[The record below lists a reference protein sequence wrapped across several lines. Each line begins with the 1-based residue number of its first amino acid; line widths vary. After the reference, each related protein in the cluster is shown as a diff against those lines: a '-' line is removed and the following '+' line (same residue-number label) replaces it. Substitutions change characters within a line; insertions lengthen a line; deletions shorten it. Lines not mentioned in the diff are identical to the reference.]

1 MGRRTP
7 IAAANWKCHT
17 RLESALALAMGLR
30 EAIDGMEGV
39 EKVVCPPFVYLAAV
53 GEALRGSS
61 LRLGSQDVHWEDDV
75 AATGEVGPQMV
86 AELAQY
92 AIVGHSERRHQFGET
107 DEMVARKVKA
117 ALAAGLS
124 PIMCVGEKLD
134 EREAG
139 STEEVLVR
147 QTRAGLAGADVPEGF
162 IIAYEPVWAIG
173 TGRAATPEIAH
184 EAIAVIRREVASAI
198 GAAKAETVRI
208 LYGGSVTA
216 DNVAEFVSLG
226 GIDGALVGGASLKVD
241 AFAGITRE
249 IARAKAFPARG
260 EPVEP

>member
-1 MGRRTP
+1 MSGRTP
-7 IAAANWKCHT
+7 VAAANWKCHT
-17 RLESALALAMGLR
+17 RLESALALARGLR
-30 EAIDGMEGV
+30 EVIDSEEGV

-53 GEALRGSS
+53 GEVLRDSS

-75 AATGEVGPQMV
+75 AATGEVGSQMV

-92 AIVGHSERRHQFGET
+92 AIIGHSERRHQFGET

-117 ALAAGLS
+117 ALAAGLH

-147 QTRAGLAGADVPEGF
+147 QTRSGLTDADVPEGF

-173 TGRAATPEIAH
+173 TGRAATPEIAD
-184 EAIAVIRREVASAI
+184 EAIAVIRREVASLC
-198 GAAKAETVRI
+198 GAAKAETARV
-208 LYGGSVTA
+208 LYGGSVTP

-249 IARAKAFPARG
+249 IARAKAR
-260 EPVEP
+260 

>member
-1 MGRRTP
+1 MTGRIP
-7 IAAANWKCHT
+7 VAAANWKCHT
-17 RLESALALAMGLR
+17 RLESALALAKGLR
-30 EAIDGMEGV
+30 EAIDGIDGV
-39 EKVVCPPFVYLAAV
+39 EKVVCPPFVYLAVV
-53 GEALRGSS
+53 GEALRDSS

-75 AATGEVGPQMV
+75 AATGEVGPHMV
-86 AELAQY
+86 AELARY
-92 AIVGHSERRHQFGET
+92 AIIGHSERRHQFGET

-139 STEEVLVR
+139 QTEAVLVR
-147 QTRAGLAGADVPEGF
+147 QTRSGLDGADVPEGF

-173 TGRAATPEIAH
+173 TGRAATPGIAD
-184 EAIAVIRREVASAI
+184 EAVAVIRREVASVI
-198 GAAKAETVRI
+198 GAAKAETARI

-216 DNVAEFVSLG
+216 DNVAEFVSLS

-249 IARAKAFPARG
+249 IARAKAR
-260 EPVEP
+260 

>member
-1 MGRRTP
+1 MRIP
-7 IAAANWKCHT
+7 VAAANWKCHT
-17 RLESALALAMGLR
+17 RLESALALARGLR
-30 EAIDGMEGV
+30 EVIDSVEGV
-39 EKVVCPPFVYLAAV
+39 EKVVCPPFLYLAAV

-86 AELAQY
+86 AELARY
-92 AIVGHSERRHQFGET
+92 AIIGHSERRHQFGET

-173 TGRAATPEIAH
+173 TGRAATPEIAD